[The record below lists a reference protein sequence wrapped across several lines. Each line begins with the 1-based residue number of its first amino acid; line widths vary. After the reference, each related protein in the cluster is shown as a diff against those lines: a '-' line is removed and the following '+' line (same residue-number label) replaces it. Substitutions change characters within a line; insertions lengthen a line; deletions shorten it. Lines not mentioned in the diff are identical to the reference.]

1 MFSNNV
7 SETLPSTSS
16 DVYNMSPEEVV
27 LLCGAYIYLHKSI
40 SSKKKRKRWWV
51 RNYLLRRQDVLSDLC
66 MFDGSFINFLR
77 MSKSDFEYLLQN
89 VGPFIEKQDTNLRS
103 AVTAE
108 TRLAIT
114 LRYLATGD
122 SYSSLSYTFRV
133 SKQLISRIVP
143 EVCKNIICVLKN
155 YIQVRETKSY
165 ESFFLLISQ
174 N

>member
-1 MFSNNV
+1 
-7 SETLPSTSS
+7 
-16 DVYNMSPEEVV
+16 
-27 LLCGAYIYLHKSI
+27 
-40 SSKKKRKRWWV
+40 
-51 RNYLLRRQDVLSDLC
+51 
-66 MFDGSFINFLR
+66 

-133 SKQLISRIVP
+133 SKQLISRIIP
-143 EVCKNIICVLKN
+143 EVCKNIKRVLKN
-155 YIQVRETKSY
+155 YIQVRKTK
-165 ESFFLLISQ
+165 L
-174 N
+174 